1 MELEEF
7 SPDELK
13 YKPAVV
19 MKDTQTQEDIEV
31 EPEDCLF
38 GLNKLMKAL
47 EEINGMTSLDKK
59 GELRSQFYLWTQ
71 PKAGERISEF
81 CTRFRTA
88 VADLKSEGVQLPSPE
103 LGWFLKDKLGLDPL
117 RKQLLETAL
126 QGAEEY
132 PVIEAEV
139 MRLFK
144 DLHAADPLY
153 PKLDRSKIT
162 IKRMFG
168 NGGSSS

>member
-1 MELEEF
+1 VELEEF

-59 GELRSQFYLWTQ
+59 GELRSQFYLGTQ
-71 PKAGERISEF
+71 RKASE
-81 CTRFRTA
+81 
-88 VADLKSEGVQLPSPE
+88 
-103 LGWFLKDKLGLDPL
+103 
-117 RKQLLETAL
+117 
-126 QGAEEY
+126 
-132 PVIEAEV
+132 
-139 MRLFK
+139 
-144 DLHAADPLY
+144 
-153 PKLDRSKIT
+153 
-162 IKRMFG
+162 
-168 NGGSSS
+168 